1 MATRIRKVNPVY
13 ATATATV
20 NHHGYGHITIH
31 VYELMCYRGGTLK
44 ISCQSGGSS
53 PGTYAWEHG
62 VSNDYSVLGT
72 EALKKGYY
80 LMLRIG
86 RLLEKERS
94 EHGSPRNFAEYAV
107 RVLRAA
113 GVRKIHL
120 LPGVNPGYI
129 GDAQALPSLDPRK
142 QGDLLTENL
151 RLMEEKIIEMTPCR
165 EAV

>member
-1 MATRIRKVNPVY
+1 MATRMRKTNPVY

-20 NHHGYGHITIH
+20 RNGYGHVDIYI
-31 VYELMCYRGGTLK
+31 YELLTYRGGTLK
-44 ISCQSGGSS
+44 ITCQSGGSS
-53 PGTYAWEHG
+53 PGETYAWAHG
-62 VSNDYSVLGT
+62 VSNDYSVLDT
-72 EALKKGYY
+72 ESLRKGYL
-80 LMLRIG
+80 LMRRIG
-86 RLLEKERS
+86 KLLKEERD
-94 EHGSPRNFAEYAV
+94 EHGAPRNFAEYAV

-113 GVRKIHL
+113 NVRKVHL

-151 RLMEEKIIEMTPCR
+151 HLMEQKIIEMTPCR

>member
-1 MATRIRKVNPVY
+1 MATRMRKTNPVY

-20 NHHGYGHITIH
+20 NRDYGHITIH
-31 VYELMCYRGGTLK
+31 VYELMPYRGGTLK

-53 PGTYAWEHG
+53 RDETYAWEHG
-62 VSNDYSVLGT
+62 VSNDYSVLGMD
-72 EALKKGYY
+72 ALKKGYW
-80 LMLRIG
+80 LMRKVS
-86 RLLEKERS
+86 RQLEKDRE
-94 EHGSPRNFAEYAV
+94 ELGSPRNFAEYAV

-120 LPGVNPGYI
+120 LPGVNPGYV
-129 GDAQALPSLDPRK
+129 GDVQTLPSLDPRK

-151 RLMEEKIIEMTPCR
+151 RCMEEKILEMATYR

>member
-1 MATRIRKVNPVY
+1 MATRMRKTNPVY

-20 NHHGYGHITIH
+20 RNGYGHVDIY
-31 VYELMCYRGGTLK
+31 VYELLTYRGGTLK
-44 ISCQSGGSS
+44 ITCQSGGSS
-53 PGTYAWEHG
+53 PGDTYAWEHG
-62 VSNDYSVLGT
+62 VSNDHSVLGT
-72 EALKKGYY
+72 EALKKGFW
-80 LMLRIG
+80 LMRRIG
-86 RLLEKERS
+86 RLLEKEQAERGQPS
-94 EHGSPRNFAEYAV
+94 NFAEYAV

-113 GVRKIHL
+113 NVRKIHL

-151 RLMEEKIIEMTPCR
+151 HLMEQKIIEMTYCR